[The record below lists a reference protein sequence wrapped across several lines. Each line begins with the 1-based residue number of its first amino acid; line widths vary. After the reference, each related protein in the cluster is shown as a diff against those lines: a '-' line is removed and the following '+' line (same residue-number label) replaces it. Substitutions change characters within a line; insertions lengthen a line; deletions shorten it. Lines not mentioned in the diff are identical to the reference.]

1 VSLRFLFNTEGL
13 MVPIDKVHQ
22 HPENDNN
29 GDVDEIV
36 NSMLVTGVYRPIYAS
51 RATGNIVAGNHT
63 YLAML
68 DLGAKFVPVVWL
80 DLDQHQGRRVLV
92 ADNKIAR
99 NARPDPALT
108 ADLLHRL
115 MEVDREIALVGTG
128 FTIEEAEALLAP
140 PAPLDFSGLRR
151 GRETLEHSIECPEC
165 GHRWTRGE
173 G

>member
-1 VSLRFLFNTEGL
+1 MSLRFLFDTEGL

-68 DLGAKFVPVVWL
+68 DLGAKFVPVV
-80 DLDQHQGRRVLV
+80 
-92 ADNKIAR
+92 
-99 NARPDPALT
+99 
-108 ADLLHRL
+108 
-115 MEVDREIALVGTG
+115 
-128 FTIEEAEALLAP
+128 
-140 PAPLDFSGLRR
+140 
-151 GRETLEHSIECPEC
+151 
-165 GHRWTRGE
+165 
-173 G
+173 